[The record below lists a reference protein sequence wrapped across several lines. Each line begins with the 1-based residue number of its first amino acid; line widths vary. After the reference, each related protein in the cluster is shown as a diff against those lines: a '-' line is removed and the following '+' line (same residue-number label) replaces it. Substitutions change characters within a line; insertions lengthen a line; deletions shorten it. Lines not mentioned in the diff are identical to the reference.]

1 MASAAEMFRR
11 LQSVSDINVL
21 QNMVYEDI
29 KANENILK
37 DLKEE
42 EYEMG
47 DIYSNKT
54 NARYKPNVMGGFSL
68 YAKHKHNLN
77 PIAGEGNVDL
87 INTGSF
93 IRSFSLNKPKGNK
106 YLFNATD
113 SKKNKLIKKYGDI
126 MGLDQQTFE
135 DFQVVIIKPLFVEK
149 LRKIINKK

>member
-1 MASAAEMFRR
+1 MCSAAEMFRR
-11 LQSVSDINVL
+11 LQSVNDINVL

-29 KANENILK
+29 KANEDILR

-42 EYEMG
+42 EYMQG
-47 DIYSNKT
+47 DIHSDET
-54 NARYKPNVMGGFSL
+54 NSRYKTEW
-68 YAKHKHNLN
+68 YAKIKHDEN
-77 PIAGEGNVDL
+77 PQAGLGNVDL

-93 IRSFSLNKPKGNK
+93 INSFKIAKPKANK

-113 SKKNKLIKKYGDI
+113 WKKNLLKKNYGDI
-126 MGLDQQTFE
+126 MSLQQQTFE